1 MKQRQL
7 YEWTGRID
15 ADATRMHEAVTVLNE
30 TGWNAYEPNGQTFAF
45 VGFASE
51 EGVRRN
57 AGRLG
62 AKQAP
67 RTIRQAIA
75 SLPYRFNRALYDL
88 GDVVC
93 DDYDLEGAQ
102 AKLGDTIAEALA
114 KQSTPI
120 IFGGGHETAY
130 AHYLGVRKALGPE
143 AVLGV
148 FNIDAHFDIRNQAKP
163 SSGTMFRQMI
173 ESDDNVRYFVAGI
186 QPLGNTTALYEQANE
201 LGVTYV
207 EAETLD
213 VSFDATLEQIDD
225 WLDGCDA
232 VMMTLCTDVI
242 RQAEAPGVSAPA
254 PFGLSASR
262 VRSLM
267 RHMARHPKL
276 TSFDISE
283 VNPAFDRDG
292 QTARLAAHLA
302 VDTMAS
308 IERGDRV

>member
-7 YEWTGRID
+7 HEWTGRID

-30 TGWNAYEPNGQTFAF
+30 TGWNALQPDGRTFAF

-67 RTIRQAIA
+67 RAIRQAIA
-75 SLPYRFNRALYDL
+75 SLPYRFDRALYDL

-93 DDYDLEGAQ
+93 DDYDLETAQ
-102 AKLGDTIAEALA
+102 ATLGDTIAEALA

-130 AHYLGVRKALGPE
+130 AHYLGVRKALGPD

-173 ESDDNVRYFVAGI
+173 ESDDNVRYFVTGI
-186 QPLGNTTALYEQANE
+186 QPLGNTTALYEQADA
-201 LGVTYV
+201 LGVTYI
-207 EAETLD
+207 EAEALEPID
-213 VSFDATLEQIDD
+213 RAIEQIDD

-232 VMMTLCTDVI
+232 VMMTLCSDVI
-242 RQAEAPGVSAPA
+242 RQSEAPGVSAPA

-262 VRSLM
+262 VREIM
-267 RHMARHPKL
+267 RHIARHPKL